1 MAAAGGLVAQSRP
14 AFEVASVKRNTT
26 NGASDTVP
34 RRSGDR
40 VIMHNTRL
48 ANIVTYT
55 YHIKR
60 AYEMAGNCE
69 LPEGWDWLDVE
80 AKVEGSPGDD
90 EIRLMFQT
98 LLEDRF
104 HLKVHRETR
113 EMALYD
119 LMIAKGGPRL
129 TPASENSKITVDGR
143 PIPKGSRGVLGVDGG
158 HLVGKGATIAEMV
171 DTLCIMMRGPVEDRT
186 GLPGTYDYDVL
197 YAREN
202 KPNDMGPALPA
213 AIQNELGLK
222 LARSKGLVEVLV
234 IDQVEKPSE
243 N

>member
-1 MAAAGGLVAQSRP
+1 MASASGLVAQSRP

-26 NGASDTVP
+26 NGASDPVR

-48 ANIVTYT
+48 ANIVTHG

-98 LLEDRF
+98 LVEDRF
-104 HLKVHRETR
+104 RLKVHRETR
-113 EMALYD
+113 
-119 LMIAKGGPRL
+119 GGTR
-129 TPASENSKITVDGR
+129 SRDSQGR
-143 PIPKGSRGVLGVDGG
+143 PQADSCQRKLQDHGRWKTHSQGLTGVLGVDGG

-171 DTLCIMMRGPVEDRT
+171 DTPCNLMRGPALDHT
-186 GLPGTYDYDVL
+186 GLPDTYDYDVL

-222 LARSKGLVEVLV
+222 SDTPRGAGGLMSWAVSKTAG
-234 IDQVEKPSE
+234 PWF
-243 N
+243 